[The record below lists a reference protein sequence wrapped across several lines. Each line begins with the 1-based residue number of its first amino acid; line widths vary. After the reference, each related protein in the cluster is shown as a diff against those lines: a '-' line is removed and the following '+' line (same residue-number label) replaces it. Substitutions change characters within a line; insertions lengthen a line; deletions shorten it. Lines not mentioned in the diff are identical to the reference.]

1 MNKVKGFT
9 DLEAWKQAHQ
19 LVLLTYKMTK
29 SFPKEEVYV
38 LGNQMQRAVISITS
52 NIAEG
57 FSRQTKKEKQQFY
70 FISKGSLTEIQN
82 QLLVARDLGYI
93 SNDIF
98 HDIADQTIIVHKLLN
113 GLLKSSMSHTKYKIP
128 DTKY

>member
-82 QLLVARDLGYI
+82 QPLAARDLGYI

-98 HDIADQTIIVHKLLN
+98 HDIAGQTIIVHKLLN